1 MIFDSLAN
9 AAQYKGLCAGIDR
22 VLAEA
27 VAYTAENFPKERRVL
42 DGDALYMNFASYET
56 HAAATASFEAHRK
69 YADVM
74 VMIEGEETIYV
85 KNTAALS
92 HITKEYDEA
101 GDYLLADLDADSTP
115 VRLAAGSFVVLFTQD
130 AHAPGCE
137 AEGKANVKKIIGK
150 VRIG

>member
-9 AAQYKGLCAGIDR
+9 AARYQGICAGIDR

-27 VAYTAENFPKERRVL
+27 AAYTADNFPKERRVL
-42 DGDALYMNFASYET
+42 DGDALYMNFANYET
-56 HAAATASFEAHRK
+56 HAAETACFEAHRK

-92 HITKEYDEA
+92 HITKEYDAE
-101 GDYLLADLDADSTP
+101 GDYLLADLDADATA
-115 VRLAAGSFVVLFTQD
+115 VRLPAGSFVVLFPQD
-130 AHAPGCE
+130 AHAPGCD
-137 AEGKANVKKIIGK
+137 ADGKAPVKKIIGK
-150 VRIG
+150 VMLG